1 MLTRRGL
8 LVILGSLALSG
19 IGRVLGLDEL
29 FALAAAAV
37 TLAAG
42 ALLYIRLTRF
52 QLEATRELRPP
63 RVHAGSASRVELSVR
78 NLAFRR
84 SPVLTARDP
93 FDGGRRWARLL
104 LAPLAPGETAR
115 AAYRLPT
122 ERRGVFDLGPLQ
134 LQLSDPFGLA
144 QTSME
149 AAPATKLTVYPHV
162 DDIEPLPL
170 SRGNDPHAGADHAT
184 ALSLAGED
192 FYALRDYEEGDDLR
206 RVHWGAT
213 AKLDELM
220 IRQEEMPWQGRATV
234 LLDLREGV
242 HTPDSLELAVSAAAS
257 IVNSCWKRRSLVRL
271 LTTGGLD
278 SGFAAGHSHMEAVL
292 EHLAGVE
299 AERSTHLGPMLSRL
313 RRDNNG
319 GALAVITTAAA
330 ATTDVEGVAR
340 LRGRFGL
347 VTLVMIE
354 RSAYDHSIAGQQAKV
369 RPLPPMGLVAR
380 VTATHPFP
388 AAWAAALSR
397 GKVARR

>member
-1 MLTRRGL
+1 MLTRRGWL
-8 LVILGSLALSG
+8 LVLGSIVLSG
-19 IGRVLGLDEL
+19 VGRVLGLDEL
-29 FALAAAAV
+29 FALAAAAL
-37 TLAAG
+37 TLTVA

-52 QLEATRELRPP
+52 QLEATRELRPA

-78 NLAFRR
+78 NMAFRR

-144 QTSME
+144 QTSIE
-149 AAPATKLTVYPHV
+149 AAPETKLTVYPHV

-192 FYALRDYEEGDDLR
+192 FYALRDYQEGDDLR

-234 LLDLREGV
+234 VLDLREGV
-242 HTPDSLELAVSAAAS
+242 HTPDSLELAVSAAAG

-271 LTTGGLD
+271 LTTGGID
-278 SGFAAGHSHMEAVL
+278 SGFAAGHAHMEAVL
-292 EHLAGVE
+292 EHLAGVA
-299 AERSTHLGPMLSRL
+299 AERSTQLGPLLSRL
-313 RRDNNG
+313 RRDSSG

-330 ATTDVEGVAR
+330 STTDVEGIAR

-354 RSAYDHSIAGQQAKV
+354 RSAYDHSITGQQAPI
-369 RPLPPMGLVAR
+369 RALPPMGLVAR
-380 VTATHPFP
+380 VTAAQPFP

-397 GKVARR
+397 GKVALR